1 MFSTGTVKH
10 FVRRPSGKGGKPVG
24 NGFGEK
30 LRAERLER
38 GLTQAEL
45 GKDLYS
51 PSYISLLETGRRE
64 PTAEVIEELARRLE
78 LAPKALEAWSQP
90 ITVSDA
96 EYVLAGLYA
105 RQAWDLRDYQ
115 LAASHAAAAAKIALE
130 GKNTSAW
137 WNMTYMQ
144 AECLMKQGNLQEC
157 QRIIQHLLEHPMA
170 TESVGLGV
178 RARQMLAAVCH
189 GQGQLSVAV
198 EHAMEAVR
206 LSAQLPKNSTIII
219 GAHRALIG
227 ALAESGRLDEAWKY
241 CQAMI
246 DHVDELSMSQ
256 LAGEV
261 AWVVGNVAF
270 MRHDYTEGV
279 KHHERAARL
288 LSPANDIELWARFNK
303 ASAAVR
309 LSSGIVEP
317 ETLSSIERAELAFSI
332 VGGTKSDELE
342 VAFIRA
348 RWLYLTGDIVAAVEK
363 LREIH
368 AERASL
374 AKHTAGEVSLL
385 LGKSLKAAGESE
397 EALVHLEEAQKAF
410 SAAGA
415 ADRVQQAMDAVL
427 EIKLAQQRAAAAA
440 KAS

>member
-1 MFSTGTVKH
+1 M
-10 FVRRPSGKGGKPVG
+10 G

-90 ITVSDA
+90 VSTSDT
-96 EYVLAGLYA
+96 EYVMAGLYA
-105 RQAWDLRDYQ
+105 RQAWDLRDYP
-115 LAASHAAAAAKIALE
+115 LAASHAATAAQLALE
-130 GKNTSAW
+130 GRNTSAW

-144 AECLMKQGNLQEC
+144 AECLLRHGDLQEC
-157 QRIIQHLLEHPMA
+157 QQIIERLVEHPMA
-170 TESVGLGV
+170 RESVGLGV
-178 RARQMLAAVCH
+178 RARQMRAAVL
-189 GQGQLSVAV
+189 QRRGQLSAAVA
-198 EHAMEAVR
+198 EAMEACK
-206 LSAQLPKNSTIII
+206 LSEQLPANSIII
-219 GAHRALIG
+219 TGALRVLIG
-227 ALAESGRLDEAWKY
+227 ALAESGRLDEAWEY
-241 CQAMI
+241 CKVLVAQ
-246 DHVDELSMSQ
+246 VDEQTMAQ

-270 MRHDYTEGV
+270 MRHDYPEGV
-279 KHHERAARL
+279 KEHERAARL
-288 LSPANDIELWARFNK
+288 LSPANDIEMWARFNK

-309 LSSGIVEP
+309 LQAGIVEP
-317 ETLSSIERAELAFSI
+317 ETLAAIERAELAFSI
-332 VGGTKSDELE
+332 VYEMKSDELE

-348 RWLYLTGDIVAAVEK
+348 RWLYLTGDIVAAVDK

-368 AERASL
+368 AQRGHL

-385 LGKSLKAAGESE
+385 LGKSLKAAGEAD
-397 EALVHLEEAQKAF
+397 EALVYLKEAQKAF
-410 SAAGA
+410 SSAGA
-415 ADRVQQAMDAVL
+415 QDLVQQALDAIL
-427 EIKLAQQRAAAAA
+427 EIKLSQNRAAAAA

>member
-1 MFSTGTVKH
+1 M
-10 FVRRPSGKGGKPVG
+10 G

-90 ITVSDA
+90 ISVSDA

-105 RQAWDLRDYQ
+105 RQAWDLRDYP
-115 LAASHAAAAAKIALE
+115 LAASHAAAAAQIALD

-144 AECLMKQGNLQEC
+144 AECLMKQGDLQEC
-157 QRIIQHLLEHPMA
+157 RKIIERLLEHPMA

-198 EHAMEAVR
+198 EHALEAVK
-206 LSAQLPKNSTIII
+206 LSVNLPRGSTVAI
-219 GAHRALIG
+219 GAHRILIG

-241 CQAMI
+241 CQALLEQ
-246 DHVDELSMSQ
+246 VDEHAMSQ

-261 AWVVGNVAF
+261 AWVIGNVAF
-270 MRHDYTEGV
+270 MRHDYAEGV

-317 ETLSSIERAELAFSI
+317 ETLSAIERAELAFSI

-368 AERASL
+368 AERGAL
-374 AKHTAGEVSLL
+374 GKHTAGEVSLL
-385 LGKSLKAAGESE
+385 LGKSLKASGETD

-410 SAAGA
+410 AAAGA
-415 ADRVQQAMDAVL
+415 QDRVQQALDAIL
-427 EIKLAQQRAAAAA
+427 EIRLAQKRAAAAA
-440 KAS
+440 QAS

>member
-1 MFSTGTVKH
+1 
-10 FVRRPSGKGGKPVG
+10 VG

-90 ITVSDA
+90 ISVSDA

-105 RQAWDLRDYQ
+105 RQAWDLRDYP
-115 LAASHAAAAAKIALE
+115 LAASHAATAAQIALD
-130 GKNTSAW
+130 GRNTSAW

-157 QRIIQHLLEHPMA
+157 QRIIRHLLEHPMA
-170 TESVGLGV
+170 TESVGLGI
-178 RARQMLAAVCH
+178 RARQMLAAVSH
-189 GQGQLSVAV
+189 GLGQLSAAV
-198 EHAMEAVR
+198 DEAKEAVN
-206 LSAQLPKNSTIII
+206 LCSQLPKGSTLII

-241 CQAMI
+241 CQDMNEN
-246 DHVDELSMSQ
+246 VDEHSMSQ

-261 AWVVGNVAF
+261 AWVIGNVAF
-270 MRHDYTEGV
+270 MRHDYQEGI

-317 ETLSSIERAELAFSI
+317 ETLSSIERAELALSI
-332 VGGTKSDELE
+332 VGGNKSDQLE

-368 AERASL
+368 GERASL

-397 EALVHLEEAQKAF
+397 EALIHLQEAQKAF

-415 ADRVQQAMDAVL
+415 ADRVQQALDAVL
-427 EIKLAQQRAAAAA
+427 EIKLAQRRAANAA

>member
-1 MFSTGTVKH
+1 M
-10 FVRRPSGKGGKPVG
+10 G

-38 GLTQAEL
+38 GLTQAAL

-64 PTAEVIEELARRLE
+64 PTADVIEELARRLE

-90 ITVSDA
+90 ISVSDA

-105 RQAWDLRDYQ
+105 RQAWDLRDYP
-115 LAASHAAAAAKIALE
+115 LAASHAAIAAQIALE

-144 AECLMKQGNLQEC
+144 AECLIKQGRWLEC
-157 QRIIQHLLEHPMA
+157 QKIMQHLVEHPMA
-170 TESVGLGV
+170 TESAGLGV
-178 RARQMLAAVCH
+178 RARQMLAAACQ
-189 GQGQLSVAV
+189 GQGQLTAAV
-198 EHAMEAVR
+198 EHAQKAVK
-206 LSAQLPKNSTIII
+206 LCEKLPQGSTLII
-219 GAHRALIG
+219 GALRALIG
-227 ALAESGRLDEAWKY
+227 ALAESGRMDEAWVY
-241 CQAMI
+241 CEAMNEQT
-246 DHVDELSMSQ
+246 DEQSMTQ

-261 AWVVGNVAF
+261 AWVIGNVAF
-270 MRHDYTEGV
+270 MRHDYAEGIR
-279 KHHERAARL
+279 HHERAARL

-317 ETLSSIERAELAFSI
+317 ETLSAIERAELALSI
-332 VGGTKSDELE
+332 VGGNKTDELE

-348 RWLYLTGDIVAAVEK
+348 RWLYLTGDVVAAVLK

-368 AERASL
+368 AERAAL

-397 EALVHLEEAQKAF
+397 EALVHLEEAQRAF

-415 ADRVQQAMDAVL
+415 SDRVQQAMDAVL
-427 EIKLAQQRAAAAA
+427 EIRLAQRRAAAAE
-440 KAS
+440 AS

>member
-1 MFSTGTVKH
+1 M
-10 FVRRPSGKGGKPVG
+10 G

-105 RQAWDLRDYQ
+105 RQAWDLRDYP
-115 LAASHAAAAAKIALE
+115 LAASHAATAAQIALE

-144 AECLMKQGNLQEC
+144 AECLMKQGELLEC
-157 QRIIQHLLEHPMA
+157 QKIVERLLEHPMA

-189 GQGQLSVAV
+189 GQGQLAVAV
-198 EHAMEAVR
+198 QHGLEAVE
-206 LSAQLPKNSTIII
+206 LSAKLPRNSTVLI
-219 GAHRALIG
+219 GAHRILIG

-241 CQAMI
+241 CMALYEQ
-246 DHVDELSMSQ
+246 VDEHAMSQ

-261 AWVVGNVAF
+261 AWVIGNVAF
-270 MRHDYTEGV
+270 MRHDYAEGV
-279 KHHERAARL
+279 KHHERAAKL

-368 AERASL
+368 AERDAL

-385 LGKSLKAAGESE
+385 LGKSLKAAGEAD

-415 ADRVQQAMDAVL
+415 ADRVQQALDAVL
-427 EIKLAQQRAAAAA
+427 EIRLAQRRAAAATA
-440 KAS
+440 

>member
-1 MFSTGTVKH
+1 M
-10 FVRRPSGKGGKPVG
+10 G

-45 GKDLYS
+45 GRDLYS

-90 ITVSDA
+90 VSMSDA
-96 EYVLAGLYA
+96 EYVLSGLYA
-105 RQAWDLRDYQ
+105 RQAWDLRDYP
-115 LAASHAAAAAKIALE
+115 LAASHAATAAQIALE
-130 GKNTSAW
+130 AKNTSAW

-144 AECLMKQGNLQEC
+144 GECLMKQGRLKEC
-157 QRIIQHLLEHPMA
+157 QQIVQHLLEHPMA
-170 TESVGLGV
+170 SESAGLGV
-178 RARQMLAAVCH
+178 RARQMLAAVLQ
-189 GQGQLSVAV
+189 GQGQLAAAV
-198 EHAMEAVR
+198 EQAMEAVR
-206 LSAQLPKNSTIII
+206 LSENLPKGSTLII

-227 ALAESGRLDEAWKY
+227 ALAESGKLDDAWKY
-241 CQAMI
+241 CRSMMDQT
-246 DHVDELSMSQ
+246 DEHSMSQ

-270 MRHDYTEGV
+270 MRHDYAEGI

-309 LSSGIVEP
+309 LASGIVEP
-317 ETLSSIERAELAFSI
+317 ETLSALERAELALSI
-332 VGGTKSDELE
+332 VGGNKTDQLE

-348 RWLYLTGDIVAAVEK
+348 RWLYLTGDILAAVAK
-363 LREIH
+363 LREVH
-368 AERASL
+368 AERKML
-374 AKHTAGEVSLL
+374 ARHTAGEVSLL
-385 LGKSLKAAGESE
+385 LGKSLKAAGENS
-397 EALVHLEEAQKAF
+397 EALVHLEEAQRDF
-410 SAAGA
+410 GAAGA
-415 ADRVQQAMDAVL
+415 ADRVQQAIDAIL
-427 EIKLAQQRAAAAA
+427 EIRLAERRAAAARA
-440 KAS
+440 EDLGPTG

>member
-1 MFSTGTVKH
+1 M
-10 FVRRPSGKGGKPVG
+10 G

-90 ITVSDA
+90 ISASDA

-105 RQAWDLRDYQ
+105 RQAWDLRDYA
-115 LAASHAAAAAKIALE
+115 LAASHAATAAQLALE
-130 GKNTSAW
+130 GRNTSAW

-144 AECLMKQGNLQEC
+144 AECLMRQDDLQEC
-157 QRIIQHLLEHPMA
+157 QRIVERLIEHPMA
-170 TESVGLGV
+170 RESVGLGV
-178 RARQMLAAVCH
+178 RAHQMLAAVL
-189 GQGQLSVAV
+189 QRRGQLPAAV
-198 EHAMEAVR
+198 EEAMEAVK
-206 LSAQLPKNSTIII
+206 LSEQLPKSSTIIT
-219 GAHRALIG
+219 GALRVLIG

-241 CQAMI
+241 CQKLH
-246 DHVDELSMSQ
+246 DQVDEEAMTQ

-261 AWVVGNVAF
+261 AWVIGNVAF
-270 MRHDYTEGV
+270 MRHDYVEGV
-279 KHHERAARL
+279 RHHERAAKL
-288 LSPANDIELWARFNK
+288 LSPANDIEMWARFNK

-309 LSSGIVEP
+309 LQAGIVEP

-332 VGGTKSDELE
+332 VSGTKSDALE

-368 AERASL
+368 AERAAL

-385 LGKSLKAAGESE
+385 LGKSLKAAGEPD

-415 ADRVQQAMDAVL
+415 GDRVQQALDAIL
-427 EIKLAQQRAAAAA
+427 EIRLAQKRAGSTPKPA
-440 KAS
+440 KQAG

>member
-1 MFSTGTVKH
+1 
-10 FVRRPSGKGGKPVG
+10 VG

-64 PTAEVIEELARRLE
+64 PTADVIEELARRLE

-90 ITVSDA
+90 VSVSDA

-105 RQAWDLRDYQ
+105 RQAWDLRDYP
-115 LAASHAAAAAKIALE
+115 LAASHAAAAAQIALE
-130 GKNTSAW
+130 AKNTSAW

-144 AECLMKQGNLQEC
+144 AECLMKQGQLKEC
-157 QRIIQHLLEHPMA
+157 QNLVQRLLDHPMA
-170 TESVGLGV
+170 AESAGLGV

-189 GQGQLSVAV
+189 GQGQLTVAV
-198 EHAMEAVR
+198 EHAQEAVR
-206 LSAQLPKNSTIII
+206 LCAQLPKGSTLII
-219 GAHRALIG
+219 GALRALIG

-241 CQAMI
+241 CQDMNEQM
-246 DHVDELSMSQ
+246 DEHSMSQ

-270 MRHDYTEGV
+270 MRHDYTEGL
-279 KHHERAARL
+279 KYHEKAGKL
-288 LSPANDIELWARFNK
+288 LSPANDIDLWARFNK

-317 ETLSSIERAELAFSI
+317 ETLSSIERAELALSI
-332 VGGTKSDELE
+332 VGGTETDRLE

-348 RWLYLTGDIVAAVEK
+348 RWLYLTGDIVGAVQK

-368 AERASL
+368 AERDVL
-374 AKHTAGEVSLL
+374 AKHVAGEVALL
-385 LGKSLKAAGESE
+385 LGKALKAAGESE
-397 EALVHLEEAQKAF
+397 EALVYLDEAQKEF

-415 ADRVQQAMDAVL
+415 SDRVQQALDAVL
-427 EIKLAQQRAAAAA
+427 EIRLAQRRAE
-440 KAS
+440 ASSAEA

>member
-1 MFSTGTVKH
+1 
-10 FVRRPSGKGGKPVG
+10 VG

-90 ITVSDA
+90 ISIGDA

-105 RQAWDLRDYQ
+105 RQAWDLRDYP
-115 LAASHAAAAAKIALE
+115 LAASHAASAAQIALDA
-130 GKNTSAW
+130 KNTSAW

-144 AECLMKQGNLQEC
+144 AECLLKHGDLKEC
-157 QRIIQHLLEHPMA
+157 QQIIERLMEHPMA
-170 TESVGLGV
+170 RESVGLGV
-178 RARQMLAAVCH
+178 RAKQMLANVYQR
-189 GQGQLSVAV
+189 QGQLSAAV
-198 EHAMEAVR
+198 DEAMEAMR
-206 LSAQLPKNSTIII
+206 LSEQLPRSSTIIT
-219 GAHRALIG
+219 GALRTLIG
-227 ALAESGRLDEAWKY
+227 ALAESGRLEQAWSY
-241 CQAMI
+241 CQTLVAQ
-246 DHVDELSMSQ
+246 VDENSMSQ

-270 MRHDYTEGV
+270 MRHDYAEGV

-317 ETLSSIERAELAFSI
+317 ETLSAIERAELAFSI
-332 VGGTKSDELE
+332 VSGTKSDELE

-368 AERASL
+368 AEREHL
-374 AKHTAGEVSLL
+374 AKHTSGEVSLL
-385 LGKSLKAAGESE
+385 LGKSLKAAGDNE

-410 SAAGA
+410 ATAGA
-415 ADRVQQAMDAVL
+415 QDRVQQALDAIL
-427 EIKLAQQRAAAAA
+427 EIKLAQKRAAAAA

>member
-1 MFSTGTVKH
+1 M
-10 FVRRPSGKGGKPVG
+10 G

-45 GKDLYS
+45 GRDLYS

-64 PTAEVIEELARRLE
+64 PTADVIEELARRLE

-90 ITVSDA
+90 ISVSDA

-105 RQAWDLRDYQ
+105 RQAWDLRDYG
-115 LAASHAAAAAKIALE
+115 LAAEHAANAARIALD

-144 AECLMKQGNLQEC
+144 AECLMKQGQLKEC
-157 QRIIQHLLEHPMA
+157 QKIMEHLSEHPMA
-170 TESVGLGV
+170 TESAGLGV
-178 RARQMLAAVCH
+178 RARQMLAALCH
-189 GQGQLSVAV
+189 GQGQLGAAV
-198 EHAMEAVR
+198 EHAEKAVE
-206 LSAQLPKNSTIII
+206 LCAQLPKGSTLII
-219 GAHRALIG
+219 GALRALIG

-241 CQAMI
+241 CEDMNEQM
-246 DHVDELSMSQ
+246 DEHSMSQ

-261 AWVVGNVAF
+261 AWVIGNVAF
-270 MRHDYTEGV
+270 MRHDYPEGI
-279 KHHERAARL
+279 KHHERAAKL

-317 ETLSSIERAELAFSI
+317 ETLSAIERAELALSI
-332 VGGTKSDELE
+332 VGGNKTDQLE

-348 RWLYLTGDIVAAVEK
+348 RWLYLTGDIVAAVQK
-363 LREIH
+363 LRDIH
-368 AERASL
+368 AERKDL

-385 LGKSLKAAGESE
+385 LGKSLKAAGEGD
-397 EALVHLEEAQKAF
+397 EALVHLEEAQKEF

-415 ADRVQQAMDAVL
+415 QDRVQQALDAVL
-427 EIKLAQQRAAAAA
+427 EIRLAQRRAAAAE
-440 KAS
+440 AS

>member
-1 MFSTGTVKH
+1 MVYNA
-10 FVRRPSGKGGKPVG
+10 VRNEEDPVG

-64 PTAEVIEELARRLE
+64 PTADVIEELARRLE

-90 ITVSDA
+90 ISVSDA

-105 RQAWDLRDYQ
+105 RQAWDLRDYA
-115 LAASHAAAAAKIALE
+115 LAAEHAAAAARIALE
-130 GKNTSAW
+130 GRNTSAW

-144 AECLMKQGNLQEC
+144 AECLMKQGQLKEC
-157 QRIIQHLLEHPMA
+157 QKIMEHLLEHPMA
-170 TESVGLGV
+170 TESAGLGV
-178 RARQMLAAVCH
+178 RARQMLAALCH
-189 GQGQLSVAV
+189 GQGQLTAAV
-198 EHAMEAVR
+198 EHAQRAVE
-206 LSAQLPKNSTIII
+206 LCAQLPKGSTLII
-219 GAHRALIG
+219 GALRALIG
-227 ALAESGRLDEAWKY
+227 ALAESGRLDEAWTY
-241 CQAMI
+241 CQDMNEQM
-246 DHVDELSMSQ
+246 DEQSMSQ

-261 AWVVGNVAF
+261 AWVIGNVAF
-270 MRHDYTEGV
+270 MRHDYTEGIR
-279 KHHERAARL
+279 HHERAAKL
-288 LSPANDIELWARFNK
+288 LSPANDIDLWARFNK

-317 ETLSSIERAELAFSI
+317 ETLSAIERAELALSI
-332 VGGTKSDELE
+332 VGGNKTDQLE

-348 RWLYLTGDIVAAVEK
+348 RWLYLTGDIVAAVQK

-368 AERASL
+368 AERSAL

-397 EALVHLEEAQKAF
+397 EALALLQEAQKEF

-415 ADRVQQAMDAVL
+415 QDRVQQALDAML
-427 EIKLAQQRAAAAA
+427 EIRLAQRRAE
-440 KAS
+440 ASEAS

>member
-1 MFSTGTVKH
+1 
-10 FVRRPSGKGGKPVG
+10 VG

-90 ITVSDA
+90 ISVSDA

-105 RQAWDLRDYQ
+105 RQAWDLRDYP
-115 LAASHAAAAAKIALE
+115 LAATHAATAAQIALE

-144 AECLMKQGNLQEC
+144 AECLIKQGNWQEC
-157 QRIIQHLLEHPMA
+157 QKIMQHLLEHPMA

-178 RARQMLAAVCH
+178 RARQMLAGICQ
-189 GQGQLSVAV
+189 GQGQLSTAV
-198 EHAMEAVR
+198 DHAMEAVK
-206 LSAQLPKNSTIII
+206 LCAKLPKGSTLII

-227 ALAESGRLDEAWKY
+227 ALAESGRLDEAWKF
-241 CQAMI
+241 CQDMN
-246 DHVDELSMSQ
+246 DQVDEHSMSQ

-261 AWVVGNVAF
+261 AWVIGNVAF
-270 MRHDYTEGV
+270 MRHDYAEGI
-279 KHHERAARL
+279 KYHERAARM

-317 ETLSSIERAELAFSI
+317 ETLSSIERAELALSI
-332 VGGTKSDELE
+332 VGGNKTDQLE

-348 RWLYLTGDIVAAVEK
+348 RWLYLTGDIVAAINK

-368 AERASL
+368 AESDAL

-385 LGKSLKAAGESE
+385 LGKSLKAAGESD
-397 EALVHLEEAQKAF
+397 EALVYLEEAQKAF

-415 ADRVQQAMDAVL
+415 SDRVQQALDAVL
-427 EIKLAQQRAAAAA
+427 EIRLAQQRAA
-440 KAS
+440 KASKAQAS

>member
-1 MFSTGTVKH
+1 M
-10 FVRRPSGKGGKPVG
+10 G

-38 GLTQAEL
+38 GMTQAEL

-90 ITVSDA
+90 ISVSDA

-105 RQAWDLRDYQ
+105 RKAWDLRDYP
-115 LAASHAAAAAKIALE
+115 LAASHAASAAQIALE
-130 GKNTSAW
+130 GRNTRAW
-137 WNMTYMQ
+137 WNMSYMQ
-144 AECLMKQGNLQEC
+144 AECLLKHGDLLEC
-157 QRIIQHLLEHPMA
+157 RQLTERLLEHPMA
-170 TESVGLGV
+170 RESAGLGA
-178 RARQMLAAVCH
+178 RARQMLAVVYQR
-189 GQGQLSVAV
+189 QGQLTTAVDLATDAVAV
-198 EHAMEAVR
+198 AQQ
-206 LSAQLPKNSTIII
+206 LSKGSIITV
-219 GAHRALIG
+219 GAYRALIG
-227 ALAESGRLDEAWKY
+227 ALAESGRLDDAWKY
-241 CQAMI
+241 CQ
-246 DHVDELSMSQ
+246 DLLGQVDEDAMTQ

-317 ETLSSIERAELAFSI
+317 ETLAAIERAELAFSI
-332 VGGTKSDELE
+332 VSGTKSDELE

-368 AERASL
+368 SERAEL

-385 LGKSLKAAGESE
+385 LGKSLKASGELD
-397 EALVHLEEAQKAF
+397 EALVHLEEARKAF
-410 SAAGA
+410 ATAGA
-415 ADRVQQAMDAVL
+415 QDRVQQALDAIL
-427 EIKLAQQRAAAAA
+427 EIKLAQKRAAASS

>member
-1 MFSTGTVKH
+1 
-10 FVRRPSGKGGKPVG
+10 VG

-90 ITVSDA
+90 ISVSDA

-105 RQAWDLRDYQ
+105 RQAWDLRDYP
-115 LAASHAAAAAKIALE
+115 LAASHAATAAQIALE

-144 AECLMKQGNLQEC
+144 AECLMKQGDLQEC
-157 QRIIQHLLEHPMA
+157 RKIIERLIEHPMA
-170 TESVGLGV
+170 TESIGLGV

-189 GQGQLSVAV
+189 GQGQLAIAV
-198 EHAMEAVR
+198 EHALEAVR
-206 LSAQLPKNSTIII
+206 LSVNLPRGSTVAI
-219 GAHRALIG
+219 GAHRILIG

-241 CQAMI
+241 CQALL
-246 DHVDELSMSQ
+246 DQVDEHSMSQ

-270 MRHDYTEGV
+270 MRHDYIEGV
-279 KHHERAARL
+279 RHHERAARL

-317 ETLSSIERAELAFSI
+317 ETLSAIERAELAFSI

-368 AERASL
+368 GERDAL
-374 AKHTAGEVSLL
+374 GKHTAGEVSLL
-385 LGKSLKAAGESE
+385 LGKSLKAAGDTD

-410 SAAGA
+410 AAAGA
-415 ADRVQQAMDAVL
+415 QDRVQQALDAIL
-427 EIKLAQQRAAAAA
+427 EIKLAQKRAAAAA

>member
-1 MFSTGTVKH
+1 M
-10 FVRRPSGKGGKPVG
+10 G

-45 GKDLYS
+45 GRDLYS

-64 PTAEVIEELARRLE
+64 PTADVIEELARRLE

-90 ITVSDA
+90 ISVSDA

-105 RQAWDLRDYQ
+105 RQAWDLRDYA
-115 LAASHAAAAAKIALE
+115 LAAEHAANAARIALD

-144 AECLMKQGNLQEC
+144 AECLMKQGQLKEC
-157 QRIIQHLLEHPMA
+157 QKIMEHLSEHPMA
-170 TESVGLGV
+170 TESAGLGV
-178 RARQMLAAVCH
+178 RARQMLAALCH
-189 GQGQLSVAV
+189 GQGQLGTAV
-198 EHAMEAVR
+198 EHAEKAVE
-206 LSAQLPKNSTIII
+206 LCAQLPKGSTLII
-219 GAHRALIG
+219 GALRALIG

-241 CQAMI
+241 CEDMNEQM
-246 DHVDELSMSQ
+246 DEHSMSQ

-261 AWVVGNVAF
+261 AWVIGNVAF
-270 MRHDYTEGV
+270 MRHDYPEGI
-279 KHHERAARL
+279 KHHERAAKL

-317 ETLSSIERAELAFSI
+317 ETLSAIERAELALSI
-332 VGGTKSDELE
+332 VGGNKTDQLE

-348 RWLYLTGDIVAAVEK
+348 RWLYLTGDIVAAVQK
-363 LREIH
+363 LRDIH
-368 AERASL
+368 AERKDL

-385 LGKSLKAAGESE
+385 LGKSLKAAGEGD
-397 EALVHLEEAQKAF
+397 EALVHLEEAQKEF

-415 ADRVQQAMDAVL
+415 QDRVQQALDAVL
-427 EIKLAQQRAAAAA
+427 EIRLAQRRAAAAE
-440 KAS
+440 AS

>member
-1 MFSTGTVKH
+1 
-10 FVRRPSGKGGKPVG
+10 VG

-90 ITVSDA
+90 ISVSDA

-105 RQAWDLRDYQ
+105 RQAWDLRDYP
-115 LAASHAAAAAKIALE
+115 LAASHAATAAQIALE

-144 AECLMKQGNLQEC
+144 AECLIKQGNWQQAQKIME
-157 QRIIQHLLEHPMA
+157 HLLEHPMA
-170 TESVGLGV
+170 TESVGLAV
-178 RARQMLAAVCH
+178 RARQMLAGICQ
-189 GQGQLSVAV
+189 GQGQLNTAV
-198 EHAMEAVR
+198 DHALEAVK
-206 LSAQLPKNSTIII
+206 LCAKLPKGSTLII

-241 CQAMI
+241 CQDMN
-246 DHVDELSMSQ
+246 DQVDEHSMSQ

-261 AWVVGNVAF
+261 AWVIGNVAF
-270 MRHDYTEGV
+270 MRHDYPEGI
-279 KHHERAARL
+279 KYHERAARM

-317 ETLSSIERAELAFSI
+317 ETLSSIERAELALSI
-332 VGGTKSDELE
+332 VGGNKTDQLE

-368 AERASL
+368 AERAAL

-385 LGKSLKAAGESE
+385 LGKSLKAAGEAE
-397 EALVHLEEAQKAF
+397 EALVYLKEAQKAF

-415 ADRVQQAMDAVL
+415 QDRVQQALDAVL
-427 EIKLAQQRAAAAA
+427 EINLAQQRAAAAA

>member
-1 MFSTGTVKH
+1 M
-10 FVRRPSGKGGKPVG
+10 G

-45 GKDLYS
+45 GKDLFS

-64 PTAEVIEELARRLE
+64 PTADVIEELARRLE

-90 ITVSDA
+90 VSVSDA

-105 RQAWDLRDYQ
+105 RQAWDLRDYP
-115 LAASHAAAAAKIALE
+115 LAASHAATAAQIALE

-144 AECLMKQGNLQEC
+144 AECLMKQGQLKEC
-157 QRIIQHLLEHPMA
+157 QNLVQRLLDHPMA
-170 TESVGLGV
+170 AESAGLGV

-189 GQGQLSVAV
+189 GQGQLAIAV
-198 EHAMEAVR
+198 EHAQEAVR
-206 LSAQLPKNSTIII
+206 LCAQLPKGSTLII
-219 GAHRALIG
+219 GALRALIG
-227 ALAESGRLDEAWKY
+227 ALAESGRLDEAWQY
-241 CQAMI
+241 CQEMNEQMDGQSI
-246 DHVDELSMSQ
+246 SQ

-261 AWVVGNVAF
+261 AWVIGNVAF
-270 MRHDYTEGV
+270 MRHDYAEGI
-279 KHHERAARL
+279 KYHEKAATL
-288 LSPANDIELWARFNK
+288 LSPASDIDLWARFNK

-317 ETLSSIERAELAFSI
+317 ETLSSIERAELALSI
-332 VGGTKSDELE
+332 VGGNKTDRLE

-348 RWLYLTGDIVAAVEK
+348 RWLYLTGDIVGAVQK

-368 AERASL
+368 AERDAL
-374 AKHTAGEVSLL
+374 AKHVAGEVALL
-385 LGKSLKAAGESE
+385 LGKALKAAGESD
-397 EALVHLEEAQKAF
+397 EALVYLEEAQKDF

-415 ADRVQQAMDAVL
+415 SDRVQQAMDAVL
-427 EIKLAQQRAAAAA
+427 EIRLAQRRAEAAAAG
-440 KAS
+440 S

>member
-1 MFSTGTVKH
+1 M
-10 FVRRPSGKGGKPVG
+10 G

-38 GLTQAEL
+38 GMTQAEL

-90 ITVSDA
+90 ISISDA

-105 RQAWDLRDYQ
+105 RQAWDLRDYA
-115 LAASHAAAAAKIALE
+115 LAASHAAIAAQTALD
-130 GKNTSAW
+130 GRNTSAW

-144 AECLMKQGNLQEC
+144 AECLIKQGEWQKCE
-157 QRIIQHLLEHPMA
+157 RIMQHLLEHPMA
-170 TESVGLGV
+170 TESAGLAI
-178 RARQMLAAVCH
+178 RARQMLAAVCQ
-189 GQGQLSVAV
+189 GQGRLTDAV
-198 EHAMEAVR
+198 DHAMEAVKLCSR
-206 LSAQLPKNSTIII
+206 LPKGSTLII

-227 ALAESGRLDEAWKY
+227 ALAESGRLEEAWKY

-246 DHVDELSMSQ
+246 EHVDEHSMSQ

-261 AWVVGNVAF
+261 AWVIGNVAF
-270 MRHDYTEGV
+270 MRHDYQEGI

-288 LSPANDIELWARFNK
+288 LSPANDIDLWARFNK

-317 ETLSSIERAELAFSI
+317 ETLSAIERAELALSI
-332 VGGTKSDELE
+332 VGGNKSDQLE

-368 AERASL
+368 KERAAL

-385 LGKSLKAAGESE
+385 LGKSLKAAGEPD

-415 ADRVQQAMDAVL
+415 ADRVQQALDAVL
-427 EIKLAQQRAAAAA
+427 EIRLAQRRAAAAA

>member
-1 MFSTGTVKH
+1 M
-10 FVRRPSGKGGKPVG
+10 G

-38 GLTQAEL
+38 GMTQAEL

-90 ITVSDA
+90 ISVSDA

-105 RQAWDLRDYQ
+105 RQAWDLRDYP
-115 LAASHAAAAAKIALE
+115 LAASHAASAAQIALE
-130 GKNTSAW
+130 GRNTSAW
-137 WNMTYMQ
+137 WNMSYMQ
-144 AECLMKQGNLQEC
+144 AECLLKHGDLLEC
-157 QRIIQHLLEHPMA
+157 RQLTERLLEHPMA
-170 TESVGLGV
+170 RESAGLGA
-178 RARQMLAAVCH
+178 RARQMLAVVYQR
-189 GQGQLSVAV
+189 QGQLTTAVDLATDAVAV
-198 EHAMEAVR
+198 AQQ
-206 LSAQLPKNSTIII
+206 LSKGSIITV
-219 GAHRALIG
+219 GAYRALIG
-227 ALAESGRLDEAWKY
+227 ALAESGRLDDAWKY
-241 CQAMI
+241 CQ
-246 DHVDELSMSQ
+246 DLLGQVDEDAMTQ

-317 ETLSSIERAELAFSI
+317 ETLAAIERAELAFSI
-332 VGGTKSDELE
+332 VSGTKSDELE

-368 AERASL
+368 AERAEL

-385 LGKSLKAAGESE
+385 LGKSLKASGELD
-397 EALVHLEEAQKAF
+397 EALVHLEEARKAF
-410 SAAGA
+410 ATAGA
-415 ADRVQQAMDAVL
+415 QDRVQQALDAIL
-427 EIKLAQQRAAAAA
+427 EIKLAQKRAAASS

>member
-1 MFSTGTVKH
+1 
-10 FVRRPSGKGGKPVG
+10 VG

-90 ITVSDA
+90 ISVSDA

-105 RQAWDLRDYQ
+105 RQAWDLRDYP
-115 LAASHAAAAAKIALE
+115 LAASHAATAAQIALE

-144 AECLMKQGNLQEC
+144 AECLIKQGNLQGC
-157 QRIIQHLLEHPMA
+157 QKIVQHLLEHPMA
-170 TESVGLGV
+170 AESVGLGV
-178 RARQMLAAVCH
+178 RARQMLAAVCQ
-189 GQGQLSVAV
+189 GQGQLSIAV
-198 EHAMEAVR
+198 DHAMEAVKLCAR
-206 LSAQLPKNSTIII
+206 LPKGSTLII

-227 ALAESGRLDEAWKY
+227 ALAESGRLDEAWKF
-241 CQAMI
+241 CQDMN
-246 DHVDELSMSQ
+246 DHVDEHSMSQ

-261 AWVVGNVAF
+261 AWVIGNVAF
-270 MRHDYTEGV
+270 MRHDYPEGI
-279 KHHERAARL
+279 KYHERAAKM

-317 ETLSSIERAELAFSI
+317 ETLSSIERAELALSI
-332 VGGTKSDELE
+332 VGGNKTDQLE

-368 AERASL
+368 AERSAL

-385 LGKSLKAAGESE
+385 LGKSLKAAGEAE
-397 EALVHLEEAQKAF
+397 EAMVYLEEAQKAF
-410 SAAGA
+410 SASGA
-415 ADRVQQAMDAVL
+415 QDRVQQALDAVL
-427 EIKLAQQRAAAAA
+427 EIRLAQQRAAAAA
-440 KAS
+440 KATKAS

>member
-1 MFSTGTVKH
+1 M
-10 FVRRPSGKGGKPVG
+10 G

-90 ITVSDA
+90 ISVSDA

-105 RQAWDLRDYQ
+105 RQAWDLRDYP
-115 LAASHAAAAAKIALE
+115 LAASHAANAAQIALD

-144 AECLMKQGNLQEC
+144 AECLMKQGDLQEC
-157 QRIIQHLLEHPMA
+157 RKIIERLIEHPMA

-198 EHAMEAVR
+198 EHALEAVR
-206 LSAQLPKNSTIII
+206 LSAGLPRGSTVLI
-219 GAHRALIG
+219 GAHRILIG

-241 CQAMI
+241 CQALL
-246 DHVDELSMSQ
+246 DQVDEHSMSQ

-261 AWVVGNVAF
+261 AWVIGNVAF

-279 KHHERAARL
+279 THHERAARL

-317 ETLSSIERAELAFSI
+317 ETLAAIERAELAFSI

-368 AERASL
+368 TERDAL
-374 AKHTAGEVSLL
+374 GKHTAGEVSLL
-385 LGKSLKAAGESE
+385 LGKSLKATGDTD

-410 SAAGA
+410 ATAGA
-415 ADRVQQAMDAVL
+415 QDRVQQALDAIL
-427 EIKLAQQRAAAAA
+427 EIKLAQKRAAAAA

>member
-1 MFSTGTVKH
+1 
-10 FVRRPSGKGGKPVG
+10 VG

-90 ITVSDA
+90 ISVSDA

-105 RQAWDLRDYQ
+105 RQAWDLRDYP
-115 LAASHAAAAAKIALE
+115 LAATHAATAAQIALE

-144 AECLMKQGNLQEC
+144 AECLIKQGNWQEC
-157 QRIIQHLLEHPMA
+157 QKIMQHLLEHPMA

-178 RARQMLAAVCH
+178 RARQMLAGICQ
-189 GQGQLSVAV
+189 GQGQLSTAV
-198 EHAMEAVR
+198 DHAMEAVK
-206 LSAQLPKNSTIII
+206 LCAKLPRGSTLII

-227 ALAESGRLDEAWKY
+227 ALAESGRLDEAWKF
-241 CQAMI
+241 CQDMN
-246 DHVDELSMSQ
+246 DQVDEHSMSQ

-261 AWVVGNVAF
+261 AWVIGNVAF
-270 MRHDYTEGV
+270 MRHDYAEGI
-279 KHHERAARL
+279 KYHERAARM

-317 ETLSSIERAELAFSI
+317 ETLSSIERAELALSI
-332 VGGTKSDELE
+332 VGGNKTDQLE

-348 RWLYLTGDIVAAVEK
+348 RWLYLTGDIVAAINK

-368 AERASL
+368 AESDAL

-397 EALVHLEEAQKAF
+397 EALVYLEEAQKAF

-415 ADRVQQAMDAVL
+415 SDRVQQALDAVL
-427 EIKLAQQRAAAAA
+427 EIRLAQQREAKAA
-440 KAS
+440 KASKAS

>member
-1 MFSTGTVKH
+1 
-10 FVRRPSGKGGKPVG
+10 VG

-90 ITVSDA
+90 ISVSDA

-105 RQAWDLRDYQ
+105 RQAWDLRDYP
-115 LAASHAAAAAKIALE
+115 LAASHAATAAQIALE

-144 AECLMKQGNLQEC
+144 AECLIKQGNWQQAEK
-157 QRIIQHLLEHPMA
+157 IMQHLLEHPMA
-170 TESVGLGV
+170 TESVGLAV
-178 RARQMLAAVCH
+178 RARQMLAGIYQ
-189 GQGQLSVAV
+189 GQGQLSRAV
-198 EHAMEAVR
+198 DHAMEAVK
-206 LSAQLPKNSTIII
+206 LCAQLPKGSTLII

-241 CQAMI
+241 CQDMN
-246 DHVDELSMSQ
+246 DQVDEHSMSQ

-261 AWVVGNVAF
+261 AWVIGNVAF
-270 MRHDYTEGV
+270 MRHDYPEGI
-279 KHHERAARL
+279 KYHERAARM

-317 ETLSSIERAELAFSI
+317 ETLSSIERAELALSI
-332 VGGTKSDELE
+332 VGGNKTDQLE

-368 AERASL
+368 AERAAL

-385 LGKSLKAAGESE
+385 LGKSLKAAGEAE
-397 EALVHLEEAQKAF
+397 EALVYLKEAQKAF

-415 ADRVQQAMDAVL
+415 QDRVQQALDAVL
-427 EIKLAQQRAAAAA
+427 EINLAQQRAAAAE
-440 KAS
+440 KTS

>member
-1 MFSTGTVKH
+1 MGS
-10 FVRRPSGKGGKPVG
+10 
-24 NGFGEK
+24 GFGEK

-64 PTAEVIEELARRLE
+64 PTADVIEELARRLE

-90 ITVSDA
+90 VSVSDA

-105 RQAWDLRDYQ
+105 RQAWDLRDYP
-115 LAASHAAAAAKIALE
+115 LAADHAGTAAKIALE
-130 GKNTSAW
+130 SKNTSAW

-144 AECLMKQGNLQEC
+144 AEALMKQGKLREC
-157 QRIIQHLLEHPMA
+157 QKIIEHLLDHPMA
-170 TESVGLGV
+170 TEALGLGV

-189 GQGQLSVAV
+189 GQGQLSEAV
-198 EHAMEAVR
+198 EQAKEAVK
-206 LSAQLPKNSTIII
+206 LCDELPRGSTLII
-219 GAHRALIG
+219 GALRALIG
-227 ALAESGRLDEAWKY
+227 ALAESGRLDEAWDY
-241 CQAMI
+241 CQTMNEQT
-246 DHVDELSMSQ
+246 DEHAMSQ

-261 AWVVGNVAF
+261 AWVIGNVAF
-270 MRHDYTEGV
+270 MRHDYQEGIR
-279 KHHERAARL
+279 HHERAAKL

-317 ETLSSIERAELAFSI
+317 ETLSAIERAELALSI
-332 VGGTKSDELE
+332 VGGNKTDQLE

-348 RWLYLTGDIVAAVEK
+348 RWLYLTGDIVAAVQK
-363 LREIH
+363 LRDIH
-368 AERASL
+368 AERKSL
-374 AKHTAGEVSLL
+374 GRHVAGEVSFL
-385 LGKSLKAAGESE
+385 LGKALKAAGELA
-397 EALVHLEEAQKAF
+397 EALKLLEEAQKEF

-415 ADRVQQAMDAVL
+415 SDRMQQALDSAL
-427 EIKLAQQRAAAAA
+427 EIRFAQRRAAATE
-440 KAS
+440 AS

>member
-1 MFSTGTVKH
+1 M
-10 FVRRPSGKGGKPVG
+10 G

-45 GKDLYS
+45 GRDLYS

-64 PTAEVIEELARRLE
+64 PTADVIEELARRLE

-90 ITVSDA
+90 ISVSDA

-105 RQAWDLRDYQ
+105 RQAWDLRDYG
-115 LAASHAAAAAKIALE
+115 LAAEHAANAARIALD

-144 AECLMKQGNLQEC
+144 AECLMKQGQLKEC
-157 QRIIQHLLEHPMA
+157 QKIMEHLSEHPMA
-170 TESVGLGV
+170 TESAGLGV
-178 RARQMLAAVCH
+178 RARQMLAALCH
-189 GQGQLSVAV
+189 GQGQLGTAV
-198 EHAMEAVR
+198 EHAEKAVE
-206 LSAQLPKNSTIII
+206 LCAQLPKGSTLII
-219 GAHRALIG
+219 GALRALIG

-241 CQAMI
+241 CQDMNEQM
-246 DHVDELSMSQ
+246 DEHSMSQ

-261 AWVVGNVAF
+261 AWVIGNVAF
-270 MRHDYTEGV
+270 MRHDYPEGI
-279 KHHERAARL
+279 KHHERAAKL

-317 ETLSSIERAELAFSI
+317 ETLSAIERAELALSI
-332 VGGTKSDELE
+332 VGGNKTDQLE

-348 RWLYLTGDIVAAVEK
+348 RWLYLTGDIVAAVQK
-363 LREIH
+363 LRDIH
-368 AERASL
+368 AERMDL

-385 LGKSLKAAGESE
+385 LGKSLKAAGEGD
-397 EALVHLEEAQKAF
+397 EALVHLQEAQKEF

-415 ADRVQQAMDAVL
+415 QDRVQQALDAVL
-427 EIKLAQQRAAAAA
+427 EIRLAQRRAAAAE
-440 KAS
+440 AS

>member
-1 MFSTGTVKH
+1 M
-10 FVRRPSGKGGKPVG
+10 G

-64 PTAEVIEELARRLE
+64 PTADVIEELARRLE

-90 ITVSDA
+90 ISVSDA

-105 RQAWDLRDYQ
+105 RQAWDLRDYA
-115 LAASHAAAAAKIALE
+115 LAAEHAANAARIALD

-144 AECLMKQGNLQEC
+144 AECLMKQGQLKEC
-157 QRIIQHLLEHPMA
+157 QKIMEHLSEHPMA
-170 TESVGLGV
+170 TESAGLGV
-178 RARQMLAAVCH
+178 RARQMLAALCH
-189 GQGQLSVAV
+189 GQGQLSTAV
-198 EHAMEAVR
+198 EHAEKAVE
-206 LSAQLPKNSTIII
+206 LCAQLPKGSTLII
-219 GAHRALIG
+219 GALRALIG

-241 CQAMI
+241 CQDMNEQM
-246 DHVDELSMSQ
+246 DEHSMSQ

-261 AWVVGNVAF
+261 AWVIGNVAF
-270 MRHDYTEGV
+270 MRHDYPEGI
-279 KHHERAARL
+279 KHHERAAKL

-317 ETLSSIERAELAFSI
+317 ETLSAIERAELALSI
-332 VGGTKSDELE
+332 VGGNKADQLE

-348 RWLYLTGDIVAAVEK
+348 RWLYLTGDIVAAVQK

-368 AERASL
+368 AERTDL
-374 AKHTAGEVSLL
+374 GKHTAGEVSLL
-385 LGKSLKAAGESE
+385 LGKSLKAAGELD
-397 EALVHLEEAQKAF
+397 EALAYLEEAQKAF
-410 SAAGA
+410 SGAGA
-415 ADRVQQAMDAVL
+415 QDRVQQALDAVL
-427 EIKLAQQRAAAAA
+427 EIRLAQRRAAAAE
-440 KAS
+440 AS

>member
-1 MFSTGTVKH
+1 M
-10 FVRRPSGKGGKPVG
+10 G

-64 PTAEVIEELARRLE
+64 PTADVIEELARRLE

-90 ITVSDA
+90 ISVSDA

-105 RQAWDLRDYQ
+105 RQAWDLRDYA
-115 LAASHAAAAAKIALE
+115 LAAEHAANAARIALD

-144 AECLMKQGNLQEC
+144 AECLMKQGQLKEC
-157 QRIIQHLLEHPMA
+157 QKIMEHLSEHPMA
-170 TESVGLGV
+170 TESAGLGV
-178 RARQMLAAVCH
+178 RARQMLAALCH
-189 GQGQLSVAV
+189 GQGQLSTAV
-198 EHAMEAVR
+198 EHAEKAVE
-206 LSAQLPKNSTIII
+206 LCAQLPKGSTLII
-219 GAHRALIG
+219 GALRALIG
-227 ALAESGRLDEAWKY
+227 ALAESGRLDDAWKY
-241 CQAMI
+241 CQDMNEQM
-246 DHVDELSMSQ
+246 DERSMSQ

-261 AWVVGNVAF
+261 AWVIGNVAF
-270 MRHDYTEGV
+270 MRHDYPEGI
-279 KHHERAARL
+279 KHHERAAKL

-317 ETLSSIERAELAFSI
+317 ETLSAIERAELALSI
-332 VGGTKSDELE
+332 VGGNKADQLE

-348 RWLYLTGDIVAAVEK
+348 RWLYLTGDIVAAVQK
-363 LREIH
+363 LRDIH
-368 AERASL
+368 AERADL
-374 AKHTAGEVSLL
+374 GKHTAGEVSLL
-385 LGKSLKAAGESE
+385 LGKSLKAAGELD
-397 EALVHLEEAQKAF
+397 EALAHLEEAQKAF

-415 ADRVQQAMDAVL
+415 QDRVQQALDAVL
-427 EIKLAQQRAAAAA
+427 EIRLAQRRAAAAE
-440 KAS
+440 AS

>member
-1 MFSTGTVKH
+1 M
-10 FVRRPSGKGGKPVG
+10 G

-45 GKDLYS
+45 GRDLYS

-64 PTAEVIEELARRLE
+64 PTPEVIEELARRLE

-90 ITVSDA
+90 VSVSDA

-105 RQAWDLRDYQ
+105 RQAWDLRDYP
-115 LAASHAAAAAKIALE
+115 LAASHAATAAQIALE
-130 GKNTSAW
+130 AKNTSAW

-144 AECLMKQGNLQEC
+144 AECLMKQGQLKEC
-157 QRIIQHLLEHPMA
+157 QQIIQHLLDHPMA
-170 TESVGLGV
+170 TESAGLGV

-189 GQGQLSVAV
+189 GQGQLTTAV
-198 EHAMEAVR
+198 EHATDAVR
-206 LSAQLPKNSTIII
+206 QAAQLPKGSTLVI

-227 ALAESGRLDEAWKY
+227 ALAESGKLDEAWKY
-241 CQAMI
+241 CQDMMEHMDEHAMT
-246 DHVDELSMSQ
+246 Q

-270 MRHDYTEGV
+270 MRHDYAEGI
-279 KHHERAARL
+279 KHHERAAKL
-288 LSPANDIELWARFNK
+288 LSPANDIDLWARFNK

-317 ETLSSIERAELAFSI
+317 ETLSAIERAELALSI
-332 VGGTKSDELE
+332 VGGNKTDQLE

-348 RWLYLTGDIVAAVEK
+348 RWLYLTGDILSAVAK
-363 LREIH
+363 LRTIH
-368 AERASL
+368 AERKVL
-374 AKHTAGEVSLL
+374 ARHTAGEVSLL
-385 LGKSLKAAGESE
+385 LGKALKAAGENS
-397 EALVHLEEAQKAF
+397 EALVHLDEAQHEF
-410 SAAGA
+410 TEAGA
-415 ADRVQQAMDAVL
+415 ADRVQQVMDATL
-427 EIKLAQQRAAAAA
+427 EIRLAERRAQARPEQAGPA

>member
-1 MFSTGTVKH
+1 M
-10 FVRRPSGKGGKPVG
+10 G

-30 LRAERLER
+30 LRAERLDR

-90 ITVSDA
+90 ISVSDA

-105 RQAWDLRDYQ
+105 RQAWDLRDYP
-115 LAASHAAAAAKIALE
+115 LAASHAASAAQIALD
-130 GKNTSAW
+130 GRNTSAW
-137 WNMTYMQ
+137 WNMSYMQ
-144 AECLMKQGNLQEC
+144 AECLLKHGDLLEC
-157 QRIIQHLLEHPMA
+157 RELVERLLEHPMA
-170 TESVGLGV
+170 RESVGLGA
-178 RARQMLAAVCH
+178 RARQMLAVVCQR
-189 GQGQLSVAV
+189 QGQLTAAV
-198 EHAMEAVR
+198 EHATEAV
-206 LSAQLPKNSTIII
+206 AFAEQLPKGSVITI
-219 GAHRALIG
+219 GALRALIG
-227 ALAESGRLDEAWKY
+227 ALAESGRLNEAWKY
-241 CQAMI
+241 CQELLAQ
-246 DHVDELSMSQ
+246 VDEHAMSQ

-261 AWVVGNVAF
+261 AWVIGNVAF
-270 MRHDYTEGV
+270 MRHDYVEGV
-279 KHHERAARL
+279 KHHERAAKL

-332 VGGTKSDELE
+332 VSGTKSDELE

-368 AERASL
+368 AERDNL

-385 LGKSLKAAGESE
+385 LGKSLKAAGEAE

-427 EIKLAQQRAAAAA
+427 EIKLAQRRAAAAA

>member
-1 MFSTGTVKH
+1 
-10 FVRRPSGKGGKPVG
+10 VG

-45 GKDLYS
+45 GKDLFS

-64 PTAEVIEELARRLE
+64 PTADVIEELARRLE

-90 ITVSDA
+90 VSVSDA

-105 RQAWDLRDYQ
+105 RQAWDLRDYP
-115 LAASHAAAAAKIALE
+115 LAASHAATAAQIALE

-144 AECLMKQGNLQEC
+144 AECLMKQGQLKEC
-157 QRIIQHLLEHPMA
+157 QNLVQRLLDHPMA
-170 TESVGLGV
+170 AESAGLGV

-189 GQGQLSVAV
+189 GQGQLAVAV
-198 EHAMEAVR
+198 EHAQEAVR
-206 LSAQLPKNSTIII
+206 LCAQLPKGSTLII
-219 GAHRALIG
+219 GALRALIG
-227 ALAESGRLDEAWKY
+227 ALAESGRLDEAWQY
-241 CQAMI
+241 CQDMNDQMDDQSI
-246 DHVDELSMSQ
+246 SQ

-261 AWVVGNVAF
+261 AWVIGNVAF
-270 MRHDYTEGV
+270 MRHDYAEGI
-279 KHHERAARL
+279 KYHEKAAKL
-288 LSPANDIELWARFNK
+288 LSPANDIDLWARFNK

-317 ETLSSIERAELAFSI
+317 ETLSSIERAELALSI
-332 VGGTKSDELE
+332 VGGNKTDRLE

-348 RWLYLTGDIVAAVEK
+348 RWLYLTGDIVGAVQK

-368 AERASL
+368 AERDSL
-374 AKHTAGEVSLL
+374 AKHVAGEVALL
-385 LGKSLKAAGESE
+385 LGKALKAAGESE
-397 EALVHLEEAQKAF
+397 EALVYLEEAQKEF

-415 ADRVQQAMDAVL
+415 SDRVQQAMDAVL
-427 EIKLAQQRAAAAA
+427 EIRLAQRRAEAAAAG
-440 KAS
+440 S

>member
-1 MFSTGTVKH
+1 
-10 FVRRPSGKGGKPVG
+10 VG

-90 ITVSDA
+90 ITLSDA

-105 RQAWDLRDYQ
+105 RQAWDLRDYP
-115 LAASHAAAAAKIALE
+115 LAASHAAAAAQIALD
-130 GKNTSAW
+130 GRNTSAW
-137 WNMTYMQ
+137 WNMSYMQ
-144 AECLMKQGNLQEC
+144 AECLLKHGDLLEC
-157 QRIIQHLLEHPMA
+157 RQLVERLLEHPMA
-170 TESVGLGV
+170 KESVGLGA
-178 RARQMLAAVCH
+178 RARQMLAVVYQR
-189 GQGQLSVAV
+189 QGQLTVAV
-198 EHAMEAVR
+198 DHALEAVAFA
-206 LSAQLPKNSTIII
+206 AQLPKGSIITV
-219 GAHRALIG
+219 GALRALIG

-241 CQAMI
+241 CQDLLAQ
-246 DHVDELSMSQ
+246 VDEDAMSQ

-261 AWVVGNVAF
+261 AWVIGNVAF
-270 MRHDYTEGV
+270 MRHDYVEGV
-279 KHHERAARL
+279 KHHERAAKL

-332 VGGTKSDELE
+332 VSGTKSDELE

-368 AERASL
+368 AERGAL

-385 LGKSLKAAGESE
+385 LGKSLKAAGESD
-397 EALVHLEEAQKAF
+397 EALVYLEEAQKAF

-415 ADRVQQAMDAVL
+415 ADRVQQALDAVL
-427 EIKLAQQRAAAAA
+427 EIKLAQKRAAAGT

>member
-1 MFSTGTVKH
+1 M
-10 FVRRPSGKGGKPVG
+10 G

-90 ITVSDA
+90 ITLSDA

-105 RQAWDLRDYQ
+105 RQAWDLRDYP
-115 LAASHAAAAAKIALE
+115 LAASHAAAAAQIALD
-130 GKNTSAW
+130 GRNTSAW
-137 WNMTYMQ
+137 WNMSYMQ
-144 AECLMKQGNLQEC
+144 AECLLKHGDLLEC
-157 QRIIQHLLEHPMA
+157 RQLVERLLEHPMA
-170 TESVGLGV
+170 KESVGLGA
-178 RARQMLAAVCH
+178 RARQMLAVVYQR
-189 GQGQLSVAV
+189 QGQLTVAV
-198 EHAMEAVR
+198 DHALEAVAFA
-206 LSAQLPKNSTIII
+206 AQLPKGSIITV
-219 GAHRALIG
+219 GALRALIG

-241 CQAMI
+241 CQELLAQ
-246 DHVDELSMSQ
+246 VDEDAMSQ

-261 AWVVGNVAF
+261 AWVIGNVAF
-270 MRHDYTEGV
+270 MRHDYVEGV
-279 KHHERAARL
+279 KHHERAAKL

-332 VGGTKSDELE
+332 VSGTKSDELE

-368 AERASL
+368 AERDAL

-385 LGKSLKAAGESE
+385 LGKSLKAAGESD
-397 EALVHLEEAQKAF
+397 EALVYLEEAQKAF

-415 ADRVQQAMDAVL
+415 ADRVQQALDAVL
-427 EIKLAQQRAAAAA
+427 EIKLAQKRAAAATA
-440 KAS
+440 AS